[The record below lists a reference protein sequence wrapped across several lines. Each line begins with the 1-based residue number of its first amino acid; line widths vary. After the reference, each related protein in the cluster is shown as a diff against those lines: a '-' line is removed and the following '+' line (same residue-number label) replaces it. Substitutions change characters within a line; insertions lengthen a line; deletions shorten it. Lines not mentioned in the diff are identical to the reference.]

1 MYPGIGHTK
10 PLGFVAIISESKF
23 SEFDND
29 LELIIGIKNIL
40 INNEIKMIKIIVI
53 RNIFGIKIHLLVLWF
68 ML

>member
-23 SEFDND
+23 SEFDNE

-53 RNIFGIKIHLLVLWF
+53 RNIFGIKIHLLVL
-68 ML
+68 